1 MTEEFNQEMK
11 NPVMEFQDEA
21 FKQETK
27 IQEGDLQSVTNQ
39 PDNSGGRPT
48 KTTVILY
55 NDLEESQK
63 LL

>member
-39 PDNSGGRPT
+39 PDNSGG
-48 KTTVILY
+48 
-55 NDLEESQK
+55 
-63 LL
+63 